1 MLERSRV
8 LPHNDFD
15 DDAQE
20 DIASPCESVEML
32 LNRGATMDRKRREQ
46 TKRLSKRVTVEQHG
60 DLVEQIS
67 LDILMDKHDDDQSQQ
82 HKESIKNLLK
92 LTGIVDSFDLGDPET
107 DRQIMNVICGV
118 IENFNPNEKTPKR
131 SRKSKNANKASDQAT
146 FFQAQMLHHDT
157 LKQKKELSQRSAIH
171 QHSPRG

>member
-1 MLERSRV
+1 
-8 LPHNDFD
+8 
-15 DDAQE
+15 
-20 DIASPCESVEML
+20 ML

-67 LDILMDKHDDDQSQQ
+67 LDILMDRQDDQSQQ

-107 DRQIMNVICGV
+107 DR
-118 IENFNPNEKTPKR
+118 
-131 SRKSKNANKASDQAT
+131 
-146 FFQAQMLHHDT
+146 
-157 LKQKKELSQRSAIH
+157 
-171 QHSPRG
+171 